1 MRRSDFSSGI
11 EPSSL
16 PPQALP
22 LPDQRRSLGVRMNA
36 FSPPP
41 PPLQPF
47 LGWISGVTLTGT
59 LAQSGLPYGGS
70 LSFETAIRLGLPSH
84 TPSRERVR
92 LSFASRS
99 LVQLPP
105 ASGYLQQVPRGTFTL
120 SHSSMPNAPGPRA
133 AKRPRLSRGASGT
146 PGPVPFKPL
155 SPQSPHET
163 CKRDGSWGREAAS
176 APPRCLRHPRT
187 RPVQTALAPIA
198 ARKRPPGLTCNLTAP
213 AAFNFC
219 WGF

>member
-120 SHSSMPNAPGPRA
+120 SHSSMPNAPGPRVPEAPRRRRGRFA
-133 AKRPRLSRGASGT
+133 AR
-146 PGPVPFKPL
+146 GPVP
-155 SPQSPHET
+155 
-163 CKRDGSWGREAAS
+163 
-176 APPRCLRHPRT
+176 
-187 RPVQTALAPIA
+187 LAPTFSA
-198 ARKRPPGLTCNLTAP
+198 KKHRSTTFPRFLARDVHCSLRSRFFEPISRS
-213 AAFNFC
+213 
-219 WGF
+219 W

>member
-133 AKRPRLSRGASGT
+133 AKRPRLCRGASGT
-146 PGPVPFKPL
+146 RRPVPFNPPPAPEDPSRSIRSKV
-155 SPQSPHET
+155 SDWRT
-163 CKRDGSWGREAAS
+163 GRCKIGGVFATLL
-176 APPRCLRHPRT
+176 PPSLQPTHGLHRSCLADRHRSH
-187 RPVQTALAPIA
+187 
-198 ARKRPPGLTCNLTAP
+198 ARQPG
-213 AAFNFC
+213 
-219 WGF
+219 